1 MSHPTTRRLAAAIV
15 FGAGLMFASAA
26 GAQAPAKQQSGAR
39 KATCSVKVADDTV
52 GVAAAPVVKKASLS
66 EAIGDSIS
74 ASFPRE
80 SNVSVDKVDPSPDG
94 AANTLQLTLNTSK
107 AKPGDWTLSM
117 KGTKGE
123 CSGKLKVTG
132 KG

>member
-15 FGAGLMFASAA
+15 FGAGMLFASVAA
-26 GAQAPAKQQSGAR
+26 AQAPAKQQSGA
-39 KATCSVKVADDTV
+39 KHTCSVKVADDTV
-52 GVAAAPVVKKASLS
+52 GVAATPVVKKASLS

-132 KG
+132 KS

>member
-15 FGAGLMFASAA
+15 FGAGILFASAA
-26 GAQAPAKQQSGAR
+26 AAQAPAKQQSGR
-39 KATCSVKVADDTV
+39 HTCAVKVADTV
-52 GVAAAPVVKKASLS
+52 GVAATPVIMKASLS
-66 EAIGDSIS
+66 EEIGDSIS
-74 ASFPRE
+74 ASFPRA

-123 CSGKLKVTG
+123 CTGKLKVTG
-132 KG
+132 KR

>member
-1 MSHPTTRRLAAAIV
+1 MSHPTTCRLATAIV
-15 FGAGLMFASAA
+15 FSMLFAGAAA
-26 GAQAPAKQQSGAR
+26 AQAPAKQQSKPRA
-39 KATCSVKVADDTV
+39 CSVKVADDTV
-52 GVAAAPVVKKASLS
+52 GVAATPVLKKASLS

-123 CSGKLKVTG
+123 CTGKMKVTG
-132 KG
+132 KT

>member
-1 MSHPTTRRLAAAIV
+1 MSHPTTARLAAAILLGTV
-15 FGAGLMFASAA
+15 LATT
-26 GAQAPAKQQSGAR
+26 AQAQAKPSQQSKPA
-39 KATCSVKVADDTV
+39 ACAVKVADDSV
-52 GVAAAPVVKKASLS
+52 AVAAAPIVKKASLS

-94 AANTLQLTLNTSK
+94 TANTLQLTLNTSK

-123 CSGKLKVTG
+123 CTGKLKITG
-132 KG
+132 KS

>member
-1 MSHPTTRRLAAAIV
+1 MFHPTTGRLAAAIL
-15 FGAGLMFASAA
+15 FSMLFAGAAA
-26 GAQAPAKQQSGAR
+26 AQAPATKQQS
-39 KATCSVKVADDTV
+39 KAHTCSVKVADDTV
-52 GVAAAPVVKKASLS
+52 GVAATPVVKKASLS

-123 CSGKLKVTG
+123 CTGKMKVTG
-132 KG
+132 KT

>member
-1 MSHPTTRRLAAAIV
+1 MSYPTTGRLAAAIL
-15 FGAGLMFASAA
+15 FTMLFAGAAS
-26 GAQAPAKQQSGAR
+26 AQAPAKQQSAP
-39 KATCSVKVADDTV
+39 KACSVKVDDEIS
-52 GVAAAPVVKKASLS
+52 VAAAPVVKKASLS
-66 EAIGDSIS
+66 EAIGDSVS
-74 ASFPRE
+74 ASFPKE

-132 KG
+132 KK

>member
-1 MSHPTTRRLAAAIV
+1 MSHPTTGRLAAAI
-15 FGAGLMFASAA
+15 LLSMMFAGAA
-26 GAQAPAKQQSGAR
+26 AAQAPAKQQSGPRA
-39 KATCSVKVADDTV
+39 CSVKVADDTV
-52 GVAAAPVVKKASLS
+52 GVAASPVVKKASLS

-123 CSGKLKVTG
+123 CTGKLKVTG
-132 KG
+132 KT